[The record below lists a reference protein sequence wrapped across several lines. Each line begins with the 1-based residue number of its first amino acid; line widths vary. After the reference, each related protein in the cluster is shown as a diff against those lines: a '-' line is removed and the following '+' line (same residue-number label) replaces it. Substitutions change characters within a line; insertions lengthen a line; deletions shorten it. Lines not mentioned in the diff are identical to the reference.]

1 MEQKSLRTCP
11 AEKPKTNVVEI
22 QALPGRKRAVRSFKE
37 AFGDIVSQVK
47 AAARL

>member
-22 QALPGRKRAVRSFKE
+22 QRYRDEKELSALSKKLLEILFPK
-37 AFGDIVSQVK
+37 
-47 AAARL
+47 